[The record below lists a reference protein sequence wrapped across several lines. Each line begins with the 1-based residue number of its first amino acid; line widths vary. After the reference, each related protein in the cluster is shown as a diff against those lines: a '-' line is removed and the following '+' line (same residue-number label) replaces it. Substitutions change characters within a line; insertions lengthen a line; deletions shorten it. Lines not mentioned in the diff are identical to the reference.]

1 MNTDDGRTEMP
12 TNVEIPPLGESV
24 TEAVLLRWIKN
35 DGEAVKKDE
44 PLAELETDKANV
56 DLPSPGAGVLRHG
69 KKAGDTVK
77 VGETIAGIDENGTPT
92 AASAAAKPAPV
103 AAAPTANP
111 PSAQPAS
118 VAPAAKPE
126 DFSPAVRRLV
136 EENRLDPS

>member
-1 MNTDDGRTEMP
+1 MRARPHDARAAMTPNIDHGRTEMP

-56 DLPSPGAGVLRHG
+56 DLPSPGAGVLRHA

-77 VGETIAGIDENGTPT
+77 VGETIAGIDENGTPSAPPTAKSAPAAAGT
-92 AASAAAKPAPV
+92 AASKSAAATAS
-103 AAAPTANP
+103 AAT
-111 PSAQPAS
+111 
-118 VAPAAKPE
+118 
-126 DFSPAVRRLV
+126 
-136 EENRLDPS
+136 

>member
-56 DLPSPGAGVLRHG
+56 DLPSPGAGVLRHA

-77 VGETIAGIDENGTPT
+77 VGEQIANIDENGV
-92 AASAAAKPAPV
+92 ASSAAAK
-103 AAAPTANP
+103 
-111 PSAQPAS
+111 
-118 VAPAAKPE
+118 APAAAE
-126 DFSPAVRRLV
+126 TR
-136 EENRLDPS
+136 